1 MREWLRLQGHAGV
14 DVLEESRGQQAEG
27 AWGCI
32 KSFPLRLKNTLA
44 RRRGEA
50 DFSHEVYEAMAG
62 CLACKSCAGQ
72 CPVKVNVPT
81 FRSQFLE
88 LYHGR
93 YLRPLRDYLIGGL
106 EFIVPTLARLAPLYN
121 AALGNRLVDRLLAG
135 PIGMVDSP
143 RLSRISL
150 KKHLATRGVSEAT
163 PTSLGRLTEAEKIR
177 SVILVQDAFTSYFE
191 STLVMDVIELLER
204 LDIRVFMAPYAPNGK
219 PLHVQGFL
227 GAFERTAAK
236 QAERLR
242 TLADAGV
249 PLVGIDP
256 AMTLAYR
263 QEYVKA
269 LGEAAVPEVRL
280 LPEWLTEWL
289 DERAPAGLALDAP
302 GYRLLAHCTEKTNA
316 PGTPKAWQRVF
327 AAFGLELE
335 VVASGCC
342 GMSGTYGH
350 ETRNLNTSKV
360 IYSQSW
366 QPIVENLANTGRL
379 LATGYSCRSQA
390 RRISGTI
397 LPHPLQAL
405 LGELRRVE
413 S

>member
-1 MREWLRLQGHAGV
+1 M
-14 DVLEESRGQQAEG
+14 
-27 AWGCI
+27 
-32 KSFPLRLKNTLA
+32 
-44 RRRGEA
+44 
-50 DFSHEVYEAMAG
+50 
-62 CLACKSCAGQ
+62 
-72 CPVKVNVPT
+72 
-81 FRSQFLE
+81 
-88 LYHGR
+88 
-93 YLRPLRDYLIGGL
+93 
-106 EFIVPTLARLAPLYN
+106 
-121 AALGNRLVDRLLAG
+121 
-135 PIGMVDSP
+135 
-143 RLSRISL
+143 
-150 KKHLATRGVSEAT
+150 
-163 PTSLGRLTEAEKIR
+163 
-177 SVILVQDAFTSYFE
+177 
-191 STLVMDVIELLER
+191 
-204 LDIRVFMAPYAPNGK
+204 
-219 PLHVQGFL
+219 
-227 GAFERTAAK
+227 
-236 QAERLR
+236 
-242 TLADAGV
+242 
-249 PLVGIDP
+249 
-256 AMTLAYR
+256 
-263 QEYVKA
+263 KA